1 MKQPRSTMNT
11 ALWAVQALWGI
22 FLSVTAIG
30 KILCY
35 KPVLWNQA
43 LNEDWRIIG

>member
-11 ALWAVQALWGI
+11 ALWAVQA
-22 FLSVTAIG
+22 LSVTAIG

-43 LNEDWRIIG
+43 LNEDWIIG